1 MRFFLISLQHAGPVL
16 EILNSTSG
24 LVYST
29 GSYLSMEC
37 LYLNTSRAVTVT
49 TTPHPLFP
57 VDQKIPLPYDVLK
70 WTLNNRTF
78 SLRNRKR
85 SIETRLKTIQHTH
98 FQSSCLLDRSL
109 CCFCLVYKKCNNR
122 GYGELLLH
130 PTNYWRE
137 GHCHAEYIER

>member
-1 MRFFLISLQHAGPVL
+1 M
-16 EILNSTSG
+16 
-24 LVYST
+24 YST

-85 SIETRLKTIQHTH
+85 SIVTRLKTIQHTH

-122 GYGELLLH
+122 GYRELLLH